1 MIIMKE
7 HHEVLAAYMNAIPL
21 IHSMLPEISIGVADT
36 EEWLAYFPGKKI
48 DLGIRPGLRIHPS
61 EPLADCIKN
70 NKRIEEEVPEEFFG
84 VSFTGMAAPILQN
97 GAVIGAL
104 AIQMQRQN
112 EKELRSISEQIVDS
126 ITQANHRVAA
136 ITEGAEGLAEITNQL
151 LERSNQATKE
161 VDNTDEVLSFIKK
174 IADQTN
180 LLGLNAAI
188 EAARAG
194 DKGAGFGV
202 VANEIRKLS
211 HDTISSTEKIYTI
224 LNNVQKSVND
234 ITSSIEKVL
243 AVGQEQAASTE
254 EISSFIETIESMSKK
269 LNQYASEL

>member
-1 MIIMKE
+1 MITTKE
-7 HHEVLAAYMNAIPL
+7 HHEVLAAYVKAIPL
-21 IHSMLPEISIGVADT
+21 MHSMLPEISIGVADT
-36 EEWLAYFPGKKI
+36 EEWLAYFPGNKI
-48 DLGIRPGLRIHPS
+48 DLGIKPGLRINPS

-70 NKRIEEEVPEEFFG
+70 NKRVEEEVPEEFFG
-84 VSFTGMAAPILQN
+84 VSFTGMAAPILEN
-97 GAVIGAL
+97 RAVIGAL
-104 AIQMQRQN
+104 AIQMQKQN
-112 EKELRSISEQIVDS
+112 EKELRNISEQIVDS

-161 VDNTDEVLSFIKK
+161 VDNTDEVLTFIKK

-224 LNNVQKSVND
+224 LNNIQKSVND

-243 AVGQEQAASTE
+243 EVGQKQAASTE
-254 EISSFIETIESMSKK
+254 EISSFIDTIESMSKK